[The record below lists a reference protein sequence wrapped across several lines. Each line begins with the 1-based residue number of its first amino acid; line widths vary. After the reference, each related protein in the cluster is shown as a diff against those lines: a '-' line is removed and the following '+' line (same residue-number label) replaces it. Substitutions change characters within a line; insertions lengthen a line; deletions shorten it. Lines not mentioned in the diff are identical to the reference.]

1 MSIYEI
7 LAVAALLAAGG
18 FAWKLYRSDVK
29 SGADRTPQ
37 AQAGEKMFSRD
48 QTKP

>member
-1 MSIYEI
+1 MSIYEV

-18 FAWKLYRSDVK
+18 FAWKLYRADVK

-37 AQAGEKMFSRD
+37 ARAGQKMFSRD
-48 QTKP
+48 KPKP